1 MTRPLNRSHTGEKP
15 FPCELCKKRFL
26 TSSHL
31 KDHMKIHTKAKPHQ
45 CSHCNKAF
53 ANKSHLTIHIRT
65 HTGEKPY
72 KCVFCG
78 RCFAQSSLLKTH
90 KKAQH
95 ADEEEPVE
103 PVHEQPVFSETVR
116 ITHPDTDT
124 VEEVKLEPDQEYH
137 QDDYNADEY
146 LSHEITANNPEYPTE
161 TFEITPNIEHF
172 YESLPNESTSATF
185 IKMEGIKEELSD
197 AEETTEKEDLDP
209 LNTVTESM
217 NQDCIDNTAE
227 ALGTFVKVE
236 EVKVEPAE

>member
-1 MTRPLNRSHTGEKP
+1 MTRPMNRSHTGEKP
-15 FPCELCKKRFL
+15 FPCELCEKRFL

-45 CSHCNKAF
+45 CSHCSKAF

-103 PVHEQPVFSETVR
+103 PVPVPDQPVVSETVR

-124 VEEVKLEPDQEYH
+124 VEEVKLEPDEEYAQEDH
-137 QDDYNADEY
+137 NATEY
-146 LSHEITANNPEYPTE
+146 QSYEITPNNPEYPTE
-161 TFEITPNIEHF
+161 TFEITPSIDHL
-172 YESLPNESTSATF
+172 YESLPNESTF

-197 AEETTEKEDLDP
+197 AEETAEKEDLDP

-217 NQDCIDNTAE
+217 NQDCKENTAD
-227 ALGTFVKVE
+227 ALGTLVKVE
-236 EVKVEPAE
+236 EVKAEPAE